1 MKVQRPSET
10 IAPQGILRYDPAMLA
25 YRHAFHAGNHADVLK
40 QLALFLC
47 LRQLGKK
54 EKGFLY
60 VDTHA
65 GAGSY
70 LLEEGY
76 AAQNREWESGIA
88 RVRAAA
94 GKQDASG
101 KSPETAIAKVHADPG
116 NVPEPILE
124 YLELLSAIEPPGSR
138 AFFPGTPVLA
148 SYLLRPQ
155 DRAVCCE
162 LHPTDYQL
170 LAERFAGDKQVH
182 VRKEDGFSALK
193 SVLPP
198 PTRRGLVFI
207 DPSYELGQDYG
218 LVIKALVQAHT
229 RFPTGSYA
237 VWYPLLEREE
247 ALDLPGMLRSACDAP
262 WLDIELRVRGNLPG
276 ERGMAGSGLFV
287 VNPPYTLEDGMRTSL
302 PWLADV
308 MGLDGGAKAEIRT
321 SADTSA

>member
-1 MKVQRPSET
+1 
-10 IAPQGILRYDPAMLA
+10 MLA

-47 LRQLGKK
+47 LRQMGKK

-94 GKQDASG
+94 GKQDATGSRG
-101 KSPETAIAKVHADPG
+101 P
-116 NVPEPILE
+116 VPEPIPE
-124 YLELLSAIEPPGSR
+124 YLELLAAIEPPGSPG
-138 AFFPGTPVLA
+138 FFPGTPVLA

-155 DRAVCCE
+155 DRVVCCE

-193 SVLPP
+193 SLLPP

-207 DPSYELGQDYG
+207 DPSYELGQDYD
-218 LVIKALVQAHT
+218 LVIKTLVQSHK
-229 RFPTGSYA
+229 RFPTGCFA

-262 WLDIELRVRGNLPG
+262 WLDLELRVRGNLPG

-287 VNPPYTLEDGMRTSL
+287 LNPPYTLEDGMRTSL
-302 PWLADV
+302 PWLGDV

-321 SADTSA
+321 SVDTSA